1 MVTDQKLRP
10 VSPCFPPLAHSLRR
24 KKKYLHSSWFKLK
37 SKSYITCTAAD
48 IFEAGIFEMRHHHK
62 GGLHMSKG
70 TGFLQLP
77 KTELKRFLY
86 AQSWP
91 IFLGKKK
98 KKETK
103 QNPSTYSTACS
114 QIPYLE
120 LLECRLK
127 QFTREKGNT
136 NTVHAPLTS
145 TAVKWE
151 QSSPPEYLHTT
162 HTEGYKK
169 SFTRIYLWPEL
180 PCIFR
185 TSLYLLVKNATLPY
199 LQDIAKIAIN
209 LFKS

>member
-1 MVTDQKLRP
+1 MVTDQKVRP

-37 SKSYITCTAAD
+37 VNPV
-48 IFEAGIFEMRHHHK
+48 
-62 GGLHMSKG
+62 LHA
-70 TGFLQLP
+70 LQ
-77 KTELKRFLY
+77 
-86 AQSWP
+86 Q
-91 IFLGKKK
+91 IFLKLAFLKCDIIIKVDYTCPKESDFSSSQRQSLKGSYMPNPDLSSWGKK

-145 TAVKWE
+145 TAVK
-151 QSSPPEYLHTT
+151 
-162 HTEGYKK
+162 
-169 SFTRIYLWPEL
+169 
-180 PCIFR
+180 
-185 TSLYLLVKNATLPY
+185 
-199 LQDIAKIAIN
+199 
-209 LFKS
+209 